1 MFVDKGNPLGYSLPI
16 NEEKIMDLNTLARR
30 ILEDH
35 NVREF
40 QESKLAELSDGSY
53 MIILKTREGES
64 KGGYGLTFMGAMS
77 HLIENLLIA
86 EILKALKEDVRK
98 DIQRLEIIS
107 APGGYY
113 VWAEVG
119 EESSSYWG
127 KVENMKEAAKLI
139 MEKNNEHR

>member
-1 MFVDKGNPLGYSLPI
+1 
-16 NEEKIMDLNTLARR
+16 MDLNTLARR

-35 NVREF
+35 NVREL
-40 QESKLAELSDGSY
+40 QKLKLAELSDGSH

-64 KGGYGLTFMGAMS
+64 KGSYGLTFMEAMS
-77 HLIENLLIA
+77 YLIENQLRA
-86 EILKALKEDVRK
+86 EIIKALKEDVRK
-98 DIQRLEIIS
+98 DILQRLEII
-107 APGGYY
+107 AVPGGYY

-119 EESSSYWG
+119 EKSYRVIVN